1 MQIVQMGL
9 STSVQ
14 GCTYVL
20 AGDRDATESERFS
33 AQSVRPSVVSRAVPA
48 EEDGT
53 VGWKWLQGE
62 MAGKLKQERMWQV
75 IALIILQESDIL
87 CSYSGNYNQMFG
99 KHFSGI
105 LEISE
110 S

>member
-53 VGWKWLQGE
+53 VGWK
-62 MAGKLKQERMWQV
+62 
-75 IALIILQESDIL
+75 
-87 CSYSGNYNQMFG
+87 
-99 KHFSGI
+99 
-105 LEISE
+105 
-110 S
+110 

>member
-87 CSYSGNYNQMFG
+87 CSFN
-99 KHFSGI
+99 
-105 LEISE
+105 
-110 S
+110 